1 MNTDFILKSRRL
13 VNLAIWLWLAVW
25 IVLLGK
31 ALIGNRAATR
41 ETLQLLWE
49 AQEARQ
55 RQSYGEELYEFSQ
68 LCRRTLPETARFEI
82 VGLERGSQDH
92 SRLVY
97 LLYPRVLSEQP
108 EYLLVYQSPLY
119 GRPDSHRLASLGDG
133 NFILRIGNKD
143 AP

>member
-1 MNTDFILKSRRL
+1 MNTDSAVKSSRL
-13 VNLAIWLWLAVW
+13 ANLAIWLWLAVW
-25 IVLLGK
+25 IILLAK
-31 ALIGNRAATR
+31 AIVGDRAGVH

-49 AQEARQ
+49 TPEARR

-143 AP
+143 TR